1 MLRCGM
7 LHVWEALNRTYGS
20 IKGALEKMPSLW
32 PELGPLEERRSWKK
46 RKPQSQPSL
55 PPFRSPLGSATRRV
69 CCVLALPCDSAEELV
84 SEDTGR
90 SEFDQGSGKFV
101 GKSLL
106 SFCVVKVTNKV
117 EIEEKFQLSKEGVPT
132 LTKSLTCEV

>member
-1 MLRCGM
+1 MAASKALWRRCQVFGRSSAR
-7 LHVWEALNRTYGS
+7 WRRDDPGRKESPKA
-20 IKGALEKMPSLW
+20 SL
-32 PELGPLEERRSWKK
+32 
-46 RKPQSQPSL
+46 
-55 PPFRSPLGSATRRV
+55 PFRSPLGSATRRV
-69 CCVLALPCDSAEELV
+69 CCVLALPCGSAEELV

-117 EIEEKFQLSKEGVPT
+117 EIEEKFQLTKEGVPT